1 METTGGRIIQ
11 MNTSDLFFFLVH
23 GIKGMMLS
31 KQKQSILQVEQTTNT
46 RRNDLRRAYNRHL
59 LFLRAGG
66 AENKITEYKI
76 DKYVSLTK
84 KYVSVLQKLHDYMV
98 NDDPNQNFV
107 RHYTGPSVKLAKE
120 GKIPQSWGV
129 MRDAYGGM
137 GSISD
142 GDSAEQLS
150 MVNELC
156 DLGKSIEAYFKK

>member
-1 METTGGRIIQ
+1 METIGGRIIQ

-23 GIKGMMLS
+23 GIKSMMLS
-31 KQKQSILQVEQTTNT
+31 KQKQSILQVEQTMNT
-46 RRNDLRRAYNRHL
+46 RRNDLRRVYNRHL

-66 AENKITEYKI
+66 AENKITEI

-98 NDDPNQNFV
+98 NDDPNQNVV
-107 RHYTGPSVKLAKE
+107 RHYTGPSLKLAKE

-142 GDSAEQLS
+142 GGSAEQLS
-150 MVNELC
+150 MVNELYE
-156 DLGKSIEAYFKK
+156 LGNSIDAYFEE